1 VGFTAYLDAMRRLFI
16 IVLLFSLLS
25 DSRFVDRQV
34 YAMPSQAAADLTPN
48 AQMLA
53 LKEPWRYPFSRL
65 RLGCPIHDD
74 TTQQFWGAFTAQ
86 HDNVNS
92 DNNAH
97 GFTASRFGIAIGNDS
112 KPFSFNSKK
121 VTEREDG
128 STSSVTISIGGGGTI
143 SGTMFH
149 YSEPTLRQAN
159 GSVRVQD
166 FAIGSYGLSHWG
178 DNFEV
183 KSYIGYSHQR
193 YHFDRYYLNQQ
204 YSGKASSDTLSVSYE
219 VTRPFC
225 VQPGFW
231 LKPLTA
237 IDFEQTW
244 MWGYRET
251 GGSDALAYSAS
262 SLERL
267 MLRVGLGCDFALRKG
282 LVLNGRIQYAMQLN
296 TREYAKHN
304 VRHIENGSAAS
315 VLGSRIGRD
324 YLNIGIGGNWR
335 FNNRGDGLFVNYDT
349 KLYNRATLH
358 IGEAGF
364 VRRW

>member
-1 VGFTAYLDAMRRLFI
+1 MNGYRLFT

-34 YAMPSQAAADLTPN
+34 YAVPSQAAADLTPN

-65 RLGCPIHDD
+65 RLGCPVHDD
-74 TTQQFWGAFTAQ
+74 TTQQFWGAFTAR
-86 HDNVNS
+86 HDNVSNDS
-92 DNNAH
+92 NAH
-97 GFTASRFGIAIGNDS
+97 GFTANRFGIAIGNDS

-121 VTEREDG
+121 VTEGEDG
-128 STSSVTISIGGGGTI
+128 YTSNVTISIGGGGKI

-159 GSVRVQD
+159 GNVRVQD
-166 FAIGSYGLSHWG
+166 FTIGSYGLSHMVG
-178 DNFEV
+178 DSVEV

-193 YHFDRYYLNQQ
+193 YHFDRNFFNQH
-204 YSGKASSDTLSVSYE
+204 YRGKTSSDTLSVSYE
-219 VTRPFC
+219 VTRPFR
-225 VQPGFW
+225 VQQGIW
-231 LKPLTA
+231 LKPLSA

-251 GGSDALAYSAS
+251 GGANALAYRSS

-267 MLRVGLGCDFALRKG
+267 MLRIGLGCDFTLRKG

-296 TREYAKHN
+296 TREYAKHR
-304 VRHIENGSAAS
+304 VRSIENGSAAS
-315 VLGSRIGRD
+315 ILGSRIGRD

-335 FNNRGDGLFVNYDT
+335 FNNRGDGLFVNYDV
-349 KLYNRATLH
+349 KLYDRATLH
-358 IGEAGF
+358 IGEVGF